1 MMSKRKRTGLVSWRI
16 VADGFGVS
24 APMKLTVLDNSGAQQ
39 PLLRLLA
46 DVETVRPG
54 SCVTSVAGPNGCAQ
68 LYWRWR

>member
-54 SCVTSVAGPNGCAQ
+54 PDKPLEFLVHRTKAV
-68 LYWRWR
+68 WRL